1 MTEPPWAVQ
10 LAGQRIVVTGGHGAI
25 GSHLLRRL
33 ATAAAQVLCL
43 DPAQGGH
50 LGHRLAH
57 VRAMRCDIRGPRLPD
72 IIAAHHPDTVI
83 HLAAQVGVPASVAQP
98 RYDADVNIA
107 GTIAVAEAATAAGA
121 RLVFAATCAIYGQP
135 ARLPVDETAPL
146 APISPYGLS
155 KATAVQYLDWFA
167 AHRRLPVTTLIL
179 GNVYGTG
186 TPNAVIDRFITAAAA
201 GTPTVL
207 HGGGHTT
214 RDFVHIDDVTD
225 AFLTACTTPPAGRI
239 NIGSGTET
247 SIRDVHHLIT
257 NLVPHTI
264 PAQPGPARPGD
275 IPRMRLDV
283 TRAATVLG
291 WQARTDLGA
300 GIAALT
306 HTAARTP
313 PTNQPEDADLR

>member
-1 MTEPPWAVQ
+1 MTEPPWTGR

-25 GSHLLRRL
+25 GSHLVRRL
-33 ATAAAQVLCL
+33 ATAAARVLCL
-43 DPAQGGH
+43 DHAQGDR

-57 VRAMRCDIRGPRLPD
+57 VRAVRCDIRSPQLPD

-98 RYDADVNIA
+98 RYDADINIA

-167 AHRRLPVTTLIL
+167 THRRLPVTTLIL

-186 TPNAVIDRFITAAAA
+186 TAVIDRFVTATATGA
-201 GTPTVL
+201 PTEL
-207 HGGGHTT
+207 HGGGAAT

-247 SIRDVHHLIT
+247 RIRDVHHLIT
-257 NLVPHTI
+257 SRVPHPR
-264 PAQPGPARPGD
+264 PAQPSPARPGD

-291 WQARTDLGA
+291 WQARTDLAA

-306 HTAARTP
+306 NTAAQTP
-313 PTNQPEDADLR
+313 PTSQPQAAELRQ